1 VCKAIHFTVLPH
13 GGKEGCPLF
22 EKDLRLDWLLDF
34 YGDVLPE
41 RTRAMMRQYYED
53 DLSLSEIAQ
62 SAGITRQGVRHLL
75 KKAEEELLHL
85 ESCLGMAQRHT
96 VLADCAD
103 RIAQTAAPLL
113 SSPEA
118 SVQEAG
124 REIVRLAQQMHTQL

>member
-1 VCKAIHFTVLPH
+1 M
-13 GGKEGCPLF
+13 F

-62 SAGITRQGVRHLL
+62 SAGITRQGVRHLI

-96 VLADCAD
+96 VLADRAKQ
-103 RIAQTAAPLL
+103 IGQKAETLL
-113 SSPEA
+113 SSADP

-124 REIVRLAQQMHTQL
+124 REIARLAREMHTQL

>member
-1 VCKAIHFTVLPH
+1 M
-13 GGKEGCPLF
+13 F

-62 SAGITRQGVRHLL
+62 SAGITRQGVRHLI

-96 VLADCAD
+96 VLADCAEQIIRKAD
-103 RIAQTAAPLL
+103 PLL
-113 SSPEA
+113 SSAEP

-124 REIVRLAQQMHTQL
+124 SEIIRLARKMHTQL